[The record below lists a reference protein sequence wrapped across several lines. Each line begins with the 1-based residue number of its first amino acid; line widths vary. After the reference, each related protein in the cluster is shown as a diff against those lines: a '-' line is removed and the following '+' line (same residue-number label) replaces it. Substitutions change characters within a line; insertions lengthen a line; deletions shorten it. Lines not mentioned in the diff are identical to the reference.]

1 MNYFSFLLSLC
12 KKTPKYFV
20 ILIFDSVIPKA
31 FGTPYNHPPKADE
44 SLVFRSFLSKTSK
57 SVVFLQTL
65 LTVILLFTETEYS
78 FSQDQLS
85 NIACENLEGEAVS
98 IPSSKSESHQLL
110 IFAFGKSNE
119 KELQSWLQ
127 PVYEKFIEK
136 SGLLDMLFDVELSL
150 VSVLNSMEATAAKAN
165 RQKIKQEIDK
175 DLHRNV
181 YQFKGD
187 ETELLK
193 ALNIEKKQLVVL
205 LLDSNGKI
213 LYKTTGK
220 YSEDKMEA
228 IEDLLD

>member
-1 MNYFSFLLSLC
+1 M
-12 KKTPKYFV
+12 
-20 ILIFDSVIPKA
+20 
-31 FGTPYNHPPKADE
+31 
-44 SLVFRSFLSKTSK
+44 
-57 SVVFLQTL
+57 
-65 LTVILLFTETEYS
+65 LFTETEYL
-78 FSQDQLS
+78 FSQVQFS

-98 IPSSKSESHQLL
+98 IPSSKSKNHQLL

-150 VSVLNSMEATAAKAN
+150 VSVLNTMEAAAAKSN
-165 RQKIKQEIDK
+165 KQKIKQEIDI

-205 LLDSNGKI
+205 LLDAHGKI